1 MERSYQNNQ
10 LLYECE
16 EWSITV
22 GDVSMILETL
32 PLGSIHSIHVTDEN
46 LFMKNELTITN
57 GSTKS
62 QLVSLSLPFTTL
74 FI

>member
-1 MERSYQNNQ
+1 
-10 LLYECE
+10 
-16 EWSITV
+16 
-22 GDVSMILETL
+22 MILETL